1 MTLGELLPLVAIAAV
16 LWLLIIRPA
25 FVRRKAQVA
34 LMASLEPGQQVM
46 TTAGVFGTVVS
57 IDGERISLQIAP
69 GVVID
74 MLAVAVAKVMPA
86 DPDQADLATPRDEVA
101 AAEAPSGPD
110 ADLES
115 DRG

>member
-16 LWLLIIRPA
+16 FWLLIIRPA

-34 LMASLEPGQQVM
+34 LVASLEPGQQVM

-74 MLAVAVAKVMPA
+74 MLAVAVARIMPA
-86 DPDQADLATPRDEVA
+86 DLDDVDRATPRGGVVES
-101 AAEAPSGPD
+101 EAPSIPEAG
-110 ADLES
+110 LES